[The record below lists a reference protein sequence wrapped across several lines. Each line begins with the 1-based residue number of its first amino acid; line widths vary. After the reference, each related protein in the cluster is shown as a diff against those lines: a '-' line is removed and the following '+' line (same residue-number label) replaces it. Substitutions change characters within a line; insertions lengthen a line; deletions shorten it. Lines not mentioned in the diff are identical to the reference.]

1 MGRQRVTVL
10 ENVNLHIAPREYV
23 TIAGPSGSGKSTLM
37 NLLGCLDSPT
47 QGKYYLAGQEV
58 SALSGQ
64 ALARVRGERI
74 GFVFQGFQLI
84 PRLTAV
90 ENVALPLLLKGVEK
104 AERLHRAQEALARVG
119 LSKRL
124 EHRPYQL
131 SGGQQQRVA
140 VARALIHHP
149 SVILADEPTG
159 NLDAEA
165 THEVLNLL
173 EALHGQGH
181 TLVIITHDPA
191 VARRAPRQLVVKD
204 GQVSERDGSADGL
217 QRRLQDRSDSAFPVP
232 SAVHPPR

>member
-159 NLDAEA
+159 NLDSTN
-165 THEVLNLL
+165 THNIVQILRSL
-173 EALHGQGH
+173 AHDDGC
-181 TLVIITHDPA
+181 TVIIVTHDHS
-191 VARRAPRQLVVKD
+191 VAEQADVVLQMKD
-204 GQVSERDGSADGL
+204 GSL
-217 QRRLQDRSDSAFPVP
+217 L
-232 SAVHPPR
+232 

>member
-58 SALSGQ
+58 SALSDQ

-159 NLDAEA
+159 NLDGDA

-191 VARRAPRQLVVKD
+191 VARRAPRQLIVKD

-217 QRRLQDRSDSAFPVP
+217 QRRLQDRSDSAFPAP
-232 SAVHPPR
+232 SAVYPPR

>member
-58 SALSGQ
+58 SALSDQ